1 MKVILKAD
9 VKGKGKAGELINVAE
24 GYGRNFLLPRGLA
37 VIADAKAM
45 NEHKNHQ
52 ESVAFQKKQAEE
64 NAKASAEKLNGK
76 TIKISAKAGSSGRLF
91 GSVTTNEISEAIK
104 NETGINIDKR
114 KIVLDKDIKAYG
126 SYTVTVK
133 LHSGISA
140 EVTVVISE

>member
-37 VIADAKAM
+37 IIADAKAL

-52 ESVAFQKKQAEE
+52 DSVAFQKKQAED

-76 TIKISAKAGSSGRLF
+76 SVKISAKAGSAGRLF
-91 GSVTTNEISEAIK
+91 GSVTTNEIAEAIK
-104 NETGINIDKR
+104 EQMGIDIDKR
-114 KIVLDKDIKAYG
+114 KIVLDKDIKSYG
-126 SYTVTVK
+126 TYTVTVK
-133 LHSGISA
+133 LYTGISA
-140 EVTVVISE
+140 ELSVTVAE

>member
-52 ESVAFQKKQAEE
+52 QSVAFQKKQAED
-64 NAKASAEKLNGK
+64 NAKEAAENLKDK
-76 TIKISAKAGSSGRLF
+76 VIKISAKAGTSGRLF
-91 GSVTTNEISEAIK
+91 GSVTTTEIADAIK
-104 NETGINIDKR
+104 EQTGIEIDKR
-114 KIVLDKDIKAYG
+114 KIVLEKDIKEYG
-126 SYTVTVK
+126 TYTVTIK
-133 LHSGISA
+133 LHTGISA
-140 EVTVVISE
+140 NLSVMVSE